1 MEGRMSKFR
10 EGQPYANVLNRM
22 AAIAYRDAFL
32 FKRPIDV
39 RKIDAMLDQASR
51 AEDCIPCMNPAP
63 EKFTPK
69 I

>member
-1 MEGRMSKFR
+1 MSKFR
-10 EGQPYANVLNRM
+10 DGQPYANVLNRM

-39 RKIDAMLDQASR
+39 KRADAMLDQASR
-51 AEDCIPCMNPAP
+51 AEDCIPCMDPAP
-63 EKFTPK
+63 KKFISK